1 MSLSNIQ
8 SSVLSQYPIWAAV
21 TTSPYYSDISFN
33 VSGYRLN
40 YNLFKCK
47 NYWFPLPEIYDP
59 AVDSDTSN
67 NSAIW
72 PFEKSI
78 LFQNVT
84 GILDFQQ
91 WTSGTLDY
99 TCQGISSVDKIYVI
113 FGYQNQYDYYLWSIQ
128 CSGPDRGALLLQ
140 YIGDT
145 TVDLVDIS
153 GSLETFNN
161 GLTLTVGIQFNPE
174 YPLTIN
180 CYINKKIK
188 CTHTIN
194 RHHYQ
199 GGYFG
204 IGAKGWLQLTHLE
217 SNDQWLRV
225 NDFKDNS
232 GDNNDNGNRVNKF
245 ILQAQEKRKI

>member
-1 MSLSNIQ
+1 M
-8 SSVLSQYPIWAAV
+8 LSQYPIWAAV
-21 TTSPYYSDISFN
+21 TNSPYYSDISFN

-40 YNLFKCK
+40 YNLLKCK

-59 AVDSDTSN
+59 AVESDTSH

-161 GLTLTVGIQFNPE
+161 GLTLTVGIQFTPE

-180 CYINKKIK
+180 CYINKRFNIP
-188 CTHTIN
+188 ILLIDIII
-194 RHHYQ
+194 RVD
-199 GGYFG
+199 
-204 IGAKGWLQLTHLE
+204 ILE
-217 SNDQWLRV
+217 
-225 NDFKDNS
+225 
-232 GDNNDNGNRVNKF
+232 
-245 ILQAQEKRKI
+245 